1 MENIYFLILANN
13 EVKTIQDEIYKILK
27 LKKKL
32 NFKLVVV
39 QDGSTDGTYELLEKI
54 SKRYKI
60 ILFNKKK
67 RLGYYNAF
75 LKGVKLCKGETI
87 FFSDTGNKY
96 EYSKFL
102 KFYKYYKD
110 NKSDLVSGYRIKRK
124 DKIFRQILTS
134 FYSFTI
140 NIIFQINYRDY
151 DCGFKIFNRKK
162 LLKVLKSN
170 KFEKN
175 LITSQIFL
183 YFIKNEYRINQYPI
197 IYKEKKTRN
206 SRGIPTKKIFFV
218 VLAAILNLI
227 KIRLNIKL
235 YS

>member
-1 MENIYFLILANN
+1 MNKIYFLILANN
-13 EVKTIQDEIYKILK
+13 EVKTIEKEIYKILK
-27 LKKKL
+27 LSKKL

-39 QDGSTDGTYELLEKI
+39 QDGSTDGTFELLEKI
-54 SKRYKI
+54 SKKNKI

-75 LKGVKLCKGETI
+75 LKGVKLCKGNTI

-102 KFYKYYKD
+102 QFYKFYK
-110 NKSDLVSGYRIKRK
+110 NNNSDLVSGYRIKRK
-124 DKIFRQILTS
+124 DKILRRILTYV
-134 FYSFTI
+134 YSLTI
-140 NIIFQINYRDY
+140 NVIFQINYRDY

-162 LLKVLKSN
+162 LLKILKSN
-170 KFEKN
+170 SFEKN

-183 YFIKNEYRINQYPI
+183 YFIINKYRINQYPI

-206 SRGIPTKKIFFV
+206 SRGIPTKKIFNV
-218 VLAAILNLI
+218 VLTAILNLI
-227 KIRLNIKL
+227 KIRLNFKL
-235 YS
+235 